1 MWDRCL
7 EPDCSLRKLGAA
19 ARAAGPLQSRLV
31 GAMTAG
37 RSRNGAAAVA
47 GVTVAL
53 RKVEAVTDD
62 DILKAE
68 FSDEFAAISTGA
80 SRRDRL
86 RFADGDA
93 LYLSGHSITSFIAL
107 PIRLYERAETGNGL
121 ADYQ

>member
-1 MWDRCL
+1 MMSANAAPSYPL
-7 EPDCSLRKLGAA
+7 LRDHSASPV
-19 ARAAGPLQSRLV
+19 RV
-31 GAMTAG
+31 CMTSQA
-37 RSRNGAAAVA
+37 
-47 GVTVAL
+47 TFI
-53 RKVEAVTDD
+53 T
-62 DILKAE
+62 
-68 FSDEFAAISTGA
+68 DEFAAISTGA